1 MNIEEACRV
10 GFCKQCGTKYAEG
23 QTFCKECGVPI
34 KEKQEVPLS
43 QSAQRKPWKKSHK
56 ILLITALLLVGGL
69 YGGHQYMKSLYTP
82 DKTVESFVAAVSEG
96 DVKRAEK
103 IMDLDSIKQGKDEKG
118 MKTYLAYLDTDLPYL
133 TDQLEEHARS
143 FQDGRLSPATIT
155 DENGNGL
162 FTFMEGEKAFGIY
175 NTYALKVIPFN
186 MAVYSD
192 IETFEVILDGEK
204 VTISEGNHVIKG
216 VLPGE
221 RPLTGTFDGSDSA
234 FEEKHDLSFTDAYDN
249 ELEVSIDFGA
259 GYVYVDEYGEL
270 STLLINGKKQEK
282 LPYDTPLGPFATD
295 GSVTVTG
302 EFEYK
307 GKTYKSEPVKIQTSG
322 FTFLSF
328 EYPELDKV
336 REAEEEA
343 SEQEAEEVLEAGRT
357 EENIR
362 TFIENYT
369 YESVQA
375 RNEGDFWLVEYMH
388 HPDGEAYA
396 ESREYIEYL
405 YEQNINEEVI
415 DFKVISI
422 EEDGED
428 YLVTTQETFDIED
441 SAGEVS
447 RKNYN
452 TQYRITD
459 SGGVLQVWELIETKE
474 IGGPQH

>member
-1 MNIEEACRV
+1 MNIEEACRM
-10 GFCKQCGTKYAEG
+10 GFCKQCGKEYAEG

-34 KEKQEVPLS
+34 KGKQEVPLS
-43 QSAQRKPWKKSHK
+43 QSEQRKPWKKSHK
-56 ILLITALLLVGGL
+56 ILLITALLLMGGL

-82 DKTVESFVAAVSEG
+82 DKTVESFAAAVSKA

-103 IMDLDSIKQGKDEKG
+103 IMNLDSIKQGKDEKG
-118 MKTYLAYLDTDLPYL
+118 MKSYLAYLDTDLPYL

-143 FQDGRLSPATIT
+143 FRDGKLAPATIT

-162 FTFMEGEKAFGIY
+162 FTFMKGEKAFGIY
-175 NTYALKVIPFN
+175 DTYTLKVIPFN

-216 VLPGE
+216 VLPGG
-221 RPLTGTFDGSDSA
+221 RPLTGTFDGSYST
-234 FEEKHDLSFTDAYDN
+234 FEEKQDFSFTEAYDN
-249 ELEVSIDFGA
+249 ELEVSMDFGA
-259 GYVYVDEYGEL
+259 GYVYLDEYGET

-295 GSVTVTG
+295 GSVTATG

-307 GKTYKSEPVKIQTSG
+307 GKTYKSEPLKIQTSG
-322 FTFLSF
+322 SNFLSF
-328 EYPELDKV
+328 EYPELDSI

-343 SEQEAEEVLEAGRT
+343 FEQEAEEALEAERT

-362 TFIENYT
+362 TFIEDYT

-396 ESREYIEYL
+396 ESRDFIEYL
-405 YEQNINEEVI
+405 YENDIKEEVI

-422 EEDGED
+422 EEDGKD

-447 RKNYN
+447 RKRYK
-452 TQYRITD
+452 TTYRITA
-459 SGGVLQVWELIETKE
+459 SAGVLQVWELIETNE
-474 IGGPQH
+474 I